1 MEQNGMNN
9 IINEGGVQAMEV
21 VSKSKGN
28 VLLGVLGVAATA
40 AAGIGAYIFCKNR
53 KNKQSEEA
61 EIVEDVESDDVDN
74 ELNGEE

>member
-1 MEQNGMNN
+1 MEQNGVNN
-9 IINEGGVQAMEV
+9 VINEGGVQAMDV

-61 EIVEDVESDDVDN
+61 EIVDVESDDVDN
-74 ELNGEE
+74 ELDGEE